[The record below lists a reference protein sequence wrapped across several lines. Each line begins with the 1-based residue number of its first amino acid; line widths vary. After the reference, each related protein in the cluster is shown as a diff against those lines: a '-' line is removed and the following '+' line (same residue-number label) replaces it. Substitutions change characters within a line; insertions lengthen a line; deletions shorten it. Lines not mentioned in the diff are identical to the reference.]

1 MDERILFMFILYIVF
16 SIIGISILYFVIR
29 AAVKAG
35 IDDSITNKM
44 IGRILDKVSE
54 KK

>member
-1 MDERILFMFILYIVF
+1 MNGLLLMFILYIVF
-16 SIIGISILYFVIR
+16 AMVGIFILYFVIR

-35 IDDSITNKM
+35 IDESTTNKM